1 LSFTTAPDFQ
11 RGIGV
16 APCAREEEY
25 MRSAISHVRRTLAVL
40 AVAAIPAVGFAQA
53 PAAAQ
58 PNPAGEHLAAARSAL
73 NKVLNAPAPTGD
85 AFKMLSDLKT
95 EYIALERAAS
105 TASPEWAT
113 RYAAIDR
120 LIGALIGPG
129 PAAAGEAGAVGTS
142 GQAGA
147 AKGLDPGIAANLQTF
162 RTELKAF
169 STAMS
174 AVAPPPTA
182 NTSTAA
188 AGSAASGPAPKATPL
203 SAPAAPGSAAASPAV
218 AADPAVPATSASAS
232 VGAPAAAAGDASL
245 AAQIDPVVALVD
257 AALAASAVDAS
268 GKMLVDRAAL
278 QQIKMQLLQI
288 KQGVKTP

>member
-1 LSFTTAPDFQ
+1 
-11 RGIGV
+11 
-16 APCAREEEY
+16 
-25 MRSAISHVRRTLAVL
+25 MRSAISHVTRTLAVL
-40 AVAAIPAVGFAQA
+40 VVAAIPAVGFAQA

-58 PNPAGEHLAAARSAL
+58 PNPAAEHLAAARSAL
-73 NKVLNAPAPTGD
+73 NNVLNAPAPTGD

-129 PAAAGEAGAVGTS
+129 AAAGEAGAVGTS
-142 GQAGA
+142 GQAGV
-147 AKGLDPGIAANLQTF
+147 AKGLDPVIVTNLQTF

-182 NTSTAA
+182 STSTAA
-188 AGSAASGPAPKATPL
+188 AGSAVSGSAAKATPL
-203 SAPAAPGSAAASPAV
+203 SAPAAPGSAAASSAV
-218 AADPAVPATSASAS
+218 ATNPAVPVTSTAAS
-232 VGAPAAAAGDASL
+232 VGTTAAAAGDASL
-245 AAQIDPVVALVD
+245 AAQIDPVIALVD

-268 GKMLVDRAAL
+268 GKVLVDRAAL
-278 QQIKMQLLQI
+278 EQIKMQLLQI
-288 KQGVKTP
+288 KQGVKKP